1 MKIVIYGK
9 DSCSYCKR
17 AVELAK
23 QLVSGNNIESYECV
37 DIVAAGIDAAGLAE
51 IVGKPVRTVPQ
62 ILADGESIGG
72 YNEFATM
79 AVTL

>member
-1 MKIVIYGK
+1 MKITIYGK
-9 DSCSYCKR
+9 DDCSFCKR
-17 AVELAK
+17 AVALAK
-23 QLVSGNNIESYECV
+23 QLDAGNNIESYEYV

-62 ILADGESIGG
+62 ILADGKSIGG
-72 YNEFATM
+72 YNELATL

>member
-1 MKIVIYGK
+1 MKITIYGK
-9 DSCSYCKR
+9 DDCSFCKR

-23 QLVSGNNIESYECV
+23 QLVDGQNIDSYEYV
-37 DIVAAGIDAAGLAE
+37 DIIAAGIDAAGLAE

-62 ILADGESIGG
+62 IFVDGKSIGG
-72 YNEFATM
+72 YNELATL